1 MPKFF
6 NFGEPHASELKPPW
20 RIYEKLDG
28 KLINVFHYDDAIMVS
43 SRGSFDNQECRDAIE
58 ILSTRLDFDFIEET
72 LKKQPYTLCFELIHP
87 NHQIIID
94 YGNDIDLAYLCAV
107 DQLLWKVQPEMF
119 KEVLGGP
126 PQLQMSEGN
135 TLESMNKVDEDDSEG
150 YVLYDMEGNML
161 KIKHDSYKKLS
172 RIQSGLNSKRLFKL
186 WAEYMMG
193 DGAGLERLF
202 SVAPDEFYP
211 WIRHRLSEWTY
222 KFTEEYLEVIRELYQ
237 VRMNLIHE
245 GRFDDKFFAKCNL
258 EMHSSAESAD
268 PDKIFKAKDL
278 KMRQLTRSI
287 LKSIAPK
294 EAKPAQILIDN
305 GRFENRN

>member
-1 MPKFF
+1 MDEHDVLEDL
-6 NFGEPHASELKPPW
+6 N
-20 RIYEKLDG
+20 
-28 KLINVFHYDDAIMVS
+28 
-43 SRGSFDNQECRDAIE
+43 E
-58 ILSTRLDFDFIEET
+58 I
-72 LKKQPYTLCFELIHP
+72 
-87 NHQIIID
+87 
-94 YGNDIDLAYLCAV
+94 
-107 DQLLWKVQPEMF
+107 
-119 KEVLGGP
+119 
-126 PQLQMSEGN
+126 
-135 TLESMNKVDEDDSEG
+135 DEDDSEG

-193 DGAGLERLF
+193 DGVGLERLF

-222 KFTEEYLEVIRELYQ
+222 KFTEESLAVIRELYQ

-245 GRFDDKFFAKCNL
+245 GRFDDKLFAKYNL
-258 EMHSSAESAD
+258 EMNSSSTPVG
-268 PDKIFKAKDL
+268 PDKVFKAKDL
-278 KMRQLTRSI
+278 KMKDLARSI
-287 LKSIAPK
+287 LKSIAPE